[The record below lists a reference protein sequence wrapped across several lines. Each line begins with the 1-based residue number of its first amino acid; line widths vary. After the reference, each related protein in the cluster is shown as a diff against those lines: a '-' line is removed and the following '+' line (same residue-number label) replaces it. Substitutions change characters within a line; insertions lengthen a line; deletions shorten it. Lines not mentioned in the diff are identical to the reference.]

1 MDRVHRCVQL
11 TDLPDEILVLIL
23 KKLNN
28 VEVLYS
34 SIGVNIRLDQIAIDP
49 IFTEHLPLITRSSNG
64 FINSLDDSMLDRFCT
79 EILPRI
85 HCNIKWLALEPS
97 YIERL
102 FLTLDYSNLH
112 SLSLFN
118 IERETAVRL
127 FAGE

>member
-1 MDRVHRCVQL
+1 MDREQRCVQL

-49 IFTEHLPLITRSSNG
+49 IFTEHLALITRASNG
-64 FINSLDDSMLDRFCT
+64 FIASLDNSMFDRFCS

-85 HCNIKWLALEPS
+85 HCKIKWLTLEPS
-97 YIERL
+97 CIERL
-102 FLTLDYSNLH
+102 FAFDYPNLH